1 MRSPRSQVATTVLF
15 YHITRRKSSVFA
27 VSGRFCIATGA
38 RVWELSC
45 SLGFVPIA
53 GDFSTNA
60 RNDNVYVWF
69 LMLFRP
75 TCRGGDRHFKR
86 IFVRGVIPVGRTK
99 ADAPTTLYPSK
110 CGHRRLAHRGS
121 LSAGR
126 GRPALP
132 RRCCARQEFV
142 VHRQNTRGRTRAS
155 APTCSTKG
163 KYGHRQLASGGSPS
177 GGRGT
182 HLPYKASPWGEA
194 VALRLMRGC
203 FIRYVLY

>member
-1 MRSPRSQVATTVLF
+1 MPRAGIWVVPFRYDRIRSREAQSPRGRVFWDCTV
-15 YHITRRKSSVFA
+15 H
-27 VSGRFCIATGA
+27 
-38 RVWELSC
+38 LSPC
-45 SLGFVPIA
+45 SLPRDLSTTLEMTGQNTVPLC
-53 GDFSTNA
+53 F
-60 RNDNVYVWF
+60 
-69 LMLFRP
+69 
-75 TCRGGDRHFKR
+75 
-86 IFVRGVIPVGRTK
+86 GRTM
-99 ADAPTTLYPSK
+99 ASAPTTLYPSK